1 MKQFFDILC
10 TNMPLMKLFIGSSFE
25 YARVLINNFE
35 YARTACSS
43 HQCNFE
49 DDEQANYFTTIN
61 HLTKST

>member
-1 MKQFFDILC
+1 
-10 TNMPLMKLFIGSSFE
+10 MPLMKLFIGSSFE